1 MAEPRLTLQAQP
13 LDATLTA
20 LADPARRRTIEL
32 LREEPRRSSDLAE
45 ALGLSRPLMSRH
57 LKVLRKAGLVEER
70 AAEHD
75 ARNRVYRLKPERFT
89 ELRGWVEEVEAFWNE
104 QLGAFAEYA
113 EAKLGKR

>member
-1 MAEPRLTLQAQP
+1 MVEAPLPLQAQP

-20 LADPARRRTIEL
+20 LADPARRRAIEL
-32 LREEPRRSSDLAE
+32 LRDEPRRSSDLAE

-57 LKVLRKAGLVEER
+57 LKVLRQAGLVEER

-75 ARNRVYRLKPERFT
+75 ARNRVYRLKAERFA

-113 EAKLGKR
+113 EEKLRKR